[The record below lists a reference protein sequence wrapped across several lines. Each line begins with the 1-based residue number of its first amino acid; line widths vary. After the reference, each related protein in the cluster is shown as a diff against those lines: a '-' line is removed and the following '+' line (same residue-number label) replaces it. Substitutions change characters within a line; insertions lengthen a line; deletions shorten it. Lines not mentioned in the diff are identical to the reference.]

1 MAYTK
6 DSLWKTVDWWTILLY
21 LILITCGWFS
31 VCGASYDYGEPNFLD
46 FTTRAGKQ
54 LMWIGCSL
62 GLGFVLLMLEHRLY
76 DTYAYLIDGILLLL
90 LFGTIFNPHE
100 IKGSRSWIVLGP
112 VSLQPAEFAKF
123 ATALALAKS
132 VNVPTFHYVSTA
144 YVAGKTVGRVMEDDM
159 PAVDFNNSYEKSK
172 FDAEKLVRESGFA
185 YTIYRPAI
193 VVGRRSDGVVRKP
206 LAFYRLLEF
215 LGQVKRLTCSKA
227 GISPKGP
234 FTTTLRIQAGATD
247 KVYFVPIDYV
257 QETISKLF
265 MFPVE
270 NKTYHITGDSPVSRY
285 DIEKA
290 VCEVLQSH
298 GLSVQKVVENPSKQE
313 LLVQKMIGDLMPYFE
328 SEIIFDQT
336 NVRKALGDKILDW
349 KLDIDFLRKMIT
361 AYYKREIPEVVP

>member
-1 MAYTK
+1 MTG
-6 DSLWKTVDWWTILLY
+6 
-21 LILITCGWFS
+21 ITGL
-31 VCGASYDYGEPNFLD
+31 VGAA
-46 FTTRAGKQ
+46 FTTALLREHPSFQVVSLCRGFCGESGQSRAEKILRKQCEFDGKPETADDI
-54 LMWIGCSL
+54 LSRVTIVEGTL
-62 GLGFVLLMLEHRLY
+62 GNLPAEAMAKEGPFDTFFHCAADVNLGKDPEGK
-76 DTYAYLIDGILLLL
+76 TYATN
-90 LFGTIFNPHE
+90 FGGT
-100 IKGSRSWIVLGP
+100 
-112 VSLQPAEFAKF
+112 QA
-123 ATALALAKS
+123 ALALAKS

-234 FTTTLRIQAGATD
+234 FSTTLRIQAGATD

-290 VCEVLQSH
+290 RSFLIRPMSARRSATKSST
-298 GLSVQKVVENPSKQE
+298 GSW
-313 LLVQKMIGDLMPYFE
+313 
-328 SEIIFDQT
+328 
-336 NVRKALGDKILDW
+336 ILISSA
-349 KLDIDFLRKMIT
+349 K
-361 AYYKREIPEVVP
+361 

>member
-1 MAYTK
+1 MTG
-6 DSLWKTVDWWTILLY
+6 
-21 LILITCGWFS
+21 ITGL
-31 VCGASYDYGEPNFLD
+31 VGAA
-46 FTTRAGKQ
+46 FTTALLREHPSFQVVSLCRGFCGESGQSRAEKILRMQCEFDGKPETADDI
-54 LMWIGCSL
+54 LSRVIIVEGTL
-62 GLGFVLLMLEHRLY
+62 GNLPAEAMAKEGPFDTFFHCAADVNLGKDLEGK
-76 DTYAYLIDGILLLL
+76 TYATN
-90 LFGTIFNPHE
+90 FGGT
-100 IKGSRSWIVLGP
+100 
-112 VSLQPAEFAKF
+112 QA
-123 ATALALAKS
+123 ALALAKS

-234 FTTTLRIQAGATD
+234 FSTTLRIQAGATD